1 MRGACLALQMV
12 QLGGEQIDVEQAL
25 LVRTDAQFDVA
36 AADFKCFVEAAQR
49 VETFGGDGHAGAG
62 VGQHVAGHGA
72 GDEGGGVMLQW
83 LALENVVG
91 PAAHAGDDHACVL
104 DGVVGVQQEGAYG
117 GYVWQERDFGQA
129 LQPVGGDD
137 FGVVVQEHQHL
148 ARAWLRPMLLSRDQ
162 LKGICAGSTRTRA
175 HLA

>member
-1 MRGACLALQMV
+1 M
-12 QLGGEQIDVEQAL
+12 
-25 LVRTDAQFDVA
+25 RTDAQFDVA
-36 AADFKCFVEAAQR
+36 AADFKCFVETAQR

-83 LALENVVG
+83 LALEDVVG
-91 PAAHAGDDHACVL
+91 PAAHADDHAGVL
-104 DGVVGVQQEGAYG
+104 DGVVGVEQEGADG
-117 GYVWQERDFGQA
+117 GYVGQEGVFGQA

-148 ARAWLRPMLLSRDQ
+148 AP
-162 LKGICAGSTRTRA
+162 G
-175 HLA
+175 LAAADVVEP